1 MLKLAS
7 IKANQEKFNADI
19 GSSIDMKIT
28 QYLSSLLYFQQL
40 LV

>member
-7 IKANQEKFNADI
+7 IKANQEKFIADI
-19 GSSIDMKIT
+19 ESSIDMKIT
-28 QYLSSLLYFQQL
+28 QYLTSLLYFQQL